1 MPPADPDARLAAL
14 RNALERLEPA
24 PPRADRLFALG
35 HPRLDAALGGGLA
48 RAALHEILAEAGL
61 ADAAAATGFGLGL
74 ALRAAAGR
82 PLAWIR
88 QDTAAEEIGDP
99 YGAGLAAF
107 GADPDRVILVR
118 LADSL
123 AALRAAAEAV
133 RQAALGAVLLE
144 LRGDARSLD
153 LTATRRLSFAAGQSG
168 VTLLLLRLA
177 AAPRPSAATSR
188 WQVAAAPSRPLAA
201 NAPGRPAFA
210 IRLLR
215 HRAGLPPQSWTLEW
229 ECDQARFAEPA
240 PLPRAVVPP
249 AAGRAAGTP
258 GGPLRR
264 AG

>member
-1 MPPADPDARLAAL
+1 MPPADPAARLAAL
-14 RNALERLEPA
+14 RNALERLQPA

-35 HPRLDAALGGGLA
+35 HPGLDAALGGGLA
-48 RAALHEILAEAGL
+48 RAALHEILASAGL

-88 QDTAAEEIGDP
+88 QEAAPEVGDP

-107 GADPDRVILVR
+107 GADPGRVILVQ
-118 LADSL
+118 LADPL
-123 AALRAAAEAV
+123 AALRAAGEAV

-144 LRGDARSLD
+144 LRGDARALD

-168 VTLLLLRLA
+168 VTLLLIRLA

-188 WQVAAAPSRPLAA
+188 WAVAAAPSRALAA

-210 IRLLR
+210 ACLLR